1 MTNFEVATKFF
12 HACEGLK
19 GAEGCQKYVSK
30 NAIFD
35 AQCEP
40 LIEISKIL
48 DYCDWLAGIGKG
60 PLQGCSYKL
69 HSSSY
74 DDATNTALFF
84 GTFTGKHVAEGGPVP
99 ATMKETSSEFV
110 YAIRLNDEGKIIKM
124 TKIWNAPWALSR
136 LGWL

>member
-1 MTNFEVATKFF
+1 MTNFEVATRFF
-12 HACEGLK
+12 HTCEGLK
-19 GAEGCQKYVSK
+19 GAEGCQQYISK

-40 LIEISKIL
+40 LAEMSNIL

-60 PLQGCSYKL
+60 PLQGCSYEL

-74 DDATNTALFF
+74 DKATDTALFF

-110 YAIRLNDEGKIIKM
+110 YAIKLNDEGEVTKM

-136 LGWL
+136 LGWM